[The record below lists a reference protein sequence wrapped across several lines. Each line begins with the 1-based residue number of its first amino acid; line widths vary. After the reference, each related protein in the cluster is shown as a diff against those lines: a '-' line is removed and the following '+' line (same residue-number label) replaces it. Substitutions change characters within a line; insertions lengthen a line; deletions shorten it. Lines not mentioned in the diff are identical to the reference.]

1 MQITGSSNPKVAF
14 SGSVLRVANEQPQ
27 LAADLISKA
36 IESMTQIQ
44 NVQSPAQP
52 VTASGKIA
60 TGTIVNITA

>member
-27 LAADLISKA
+27 LAAELISKA
-36 IESMTQIQ
+36 IESMTQTQ

-52 VTASGKIA
+52 VYVSGKTEI
-60 TGTIVNITA
+60 GTIINTTA

>member
-14 SGSVLRVANEQPQ
+14 SGSVLRAANEQPQ

-36 IESMTQIQ
+36 IESMTQTQ
-44 NVQSPAQP
+44 RVQLPAQP
-52 VTASGKIA
+52 VTASGNIE